1 MYMFGKCAN
10 PKISDA
16 DWVCNINELDKD
28 VTYIIGSFNHGN
40 AMTMV
45 SYKNGIYCFANKESV
60 ESYAHYK
67 FNNLSRAYNYFE
79 EMYYK

>member
-1 MYMFGKCAN
+1 MYMFGKDST

-45 SYKNGIYCFANKESV
+45 LYKNGIYYISNKSSV
-60 ESYAHYK
+60 SSYAHYK
-67 FNNLSRAYNYFE
+67 FKNLSRAYEYFE